1 VDYTSIKHLH
11 MALAA
16 LSGSLFLLRGIWML
30 RESSQL
36 AQRWVRIVPHVV
48 DTLLLTSALTMVI
61 WTEQYPFVQS
71 WLTAKVLALIVY
83 IGLGA
88 IALKYGETRTVRV
101 CALVSALT
109 VILYIAAVAVTKR
122 VLVFV

>member
-1 VDYTSIKHLH
+1 MDYTSIKELH
-11 MALAA
+11 IALAA

-30 RESSQL
+30 RESSML
-36 AQRWVRIVPHVV
+36 ARRWVRIVPHVV

-61 WTEQYPFVQS
+61 WSGQYPFVQS
-71 WLTAKVLALIVY
+71 WLTAKVLALIAY

-88 IALKYGETRTVRV
+88 IALKYGKTRTVRV

-109 VILYIAAVAVTKR
+109 VISYIAAVAVTKR

>member
-1 VDYTSIKHLH
+1 MT
-11 MALAA
+11 MAA

-30 RESSQL
+30 HESSML

-48 DTLLLTSALTMVI
+48 DTLLLMSALTMVI
-61 WTEQYPFVQS
+61 WSEQYPFVQS

-88 IALKYGETRTVRV
+88 IALKYGKSRTVRV
-101 CALVSALT
+101 WALVSALT

-122 VLVFV
+122 VLVFA